1 MTSKRD
7 IRALKRE
14 NFRLKEENSTL
25 IKKNRVLNSDNCYLA
40 KFLGLIIDMVN
51 ETEPPR
57 KNFKLFH

>member
-25 IKKNRVLNSDNCYLA
+25 IKKNRVLNSDNCYFA
-40 KFLGLIIDMVN
+40 KFLDLIIYMA
-51 ETEPPR
+51 ETTEPPR

>member
-25 IKKNRVLNSDNCYLA
+25 IKKNRSLYGDNRYFAEFLN
-40 KFLGLIIDMVN
+40 LIISI
-51 ETEPPR
+51 TEDTKPYR
-57 KNFKLFH
+57 KTFKLFH

>member
-1 MTSKRD
+1 MTSERK

-14 NFRLKEENSTL
+14 NFKLKEENSRL

-40 KFLGLIIDMVN
+40 KFVGLIVGMVN

-57 KNFKLFH
+57 RNFKLFH